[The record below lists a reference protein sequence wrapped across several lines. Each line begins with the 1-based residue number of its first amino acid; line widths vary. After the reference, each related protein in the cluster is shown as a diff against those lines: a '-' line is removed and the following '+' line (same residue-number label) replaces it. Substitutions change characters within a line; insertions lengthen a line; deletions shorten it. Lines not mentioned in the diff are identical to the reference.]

1 MRKSVYA
8 YSPFWGNPSV
18 NNPWREPVDVILD
31 SIVECSALIEQVDLL
46 IQSGNPEL
54 QDDIDIGERLL
65 IDCLALKDQL
75 DADFNDMERRL
86 GYPYSSPEQ
95 RSFWSE
101 LDESIP
107 GDIFPDAIEYPSL
120 SCGEAH
126 ILWFTTYILLSP
138 LIDQLLF
145 FLGRSQRNVSFTLWE
160 VPTSPSSSEVEAPP
174 TPSRGSEHLETF
186 LDVAEHYADMICRS
200 AKYMVQPETK
210 ALGAQI
216 FLAPFSQATQFY
228 HSQETIH
235 KHRWCQSIFMV
246 LPRLGFGIA
255 PFLKDMIWPKYEAAT
270 KKSPSTS
277 PRSQSSSSSST

>member
-1 MRKSVYA
+1 M
-8 YSPFWGNPSV
+8 

-138 LIDQLLF
+138 LIDQLLV

-186 LDVAEHYADMICRS
+186 LDVAEYYADMICRS